1 MNALIAA
8 LVSCLLLTTCVITV
22 SSQPTENAGVYGK
35 LTLTLTVKPVP
46 KAGTVALASD
56 CEDTVVGGDMVTRTC
71 KKCSG
76 ATAVETNQSLT
87 MCHRLFRR
95 KHGLVSARDGATC
108 RRIINKFCTSK

>member
-22 SSQPTENAGVYGK
+22 SSQPTENAGVSEVDPNADSKTCSESRDCGS
-35 LTLTLTVKPVP
+35 
-46 KAGTVALASD
+46 GFC

-76 ATAVETNQSLT
+76 ATAVETN
-87 MCHRLFRR
+87 
-95 KHGLVSARDGATC
+95 
-108 RRIINKFCTSK
+108 